1 MGMRATFK
9 EEPMKMKVLLAMGDG
24 TICVTEEERPV
35 PGPGEILAKVAHCGI
50 CATDIAIADGTLRLG
65 SGMDPVYPVRLGH
78 EWSGVVVET
87 GPGTRRLKPGDRVI
101 SDTGYSCGECRYCLE
116 GEYQN
121 CENGKAIGT
130 IGECW
135 PGAFAEYMLMPE
147 RLMFRVPDGV
157 ELDEAA
163 LVEPASIGLYGLLR
177 SPMGPGQNLL
187 VVGTGPIGLGGMA
200 CAKAMGSGKI
210 ILAGRKDAKL
220 DIGSRMGA
228 DLLVNTTKEDLREV
242 VMRETNG
249 RGMDIILD
257 TTGNAGIF
265 NETVRLLR
273 GSGTIVIPGFYGEL
287 IEKADIDYLV
297 SHNCTLAGAAGTP
310 NMGRKILDLLGT
322 RKICLSPMIT
332 ERYPFSKVQEA
343 FDAVKCHNDWRIK
356 IMIDF

>member
-1 MGMRATFK
+1 
-9 EEPMKMKVLLAMGDG
+9 MKMKVLLAKGDG
-24 TICVTEEERPV
+24 TLCVTEAERPV

-50 CATDIAIADGTLRLG
+50 CATDVAIADGTLNLG

-78 EWSGVVVET
+78 EWSGVVEET

-101 SDTGYSCGECRYCLE
+101 SDTGYSCGVCKYCLA

-121 CENGKAIGT
+121 CENGRAIGT
-130 IGECW
+130 IGNCW

-147 RLMFRVPDGV
+147 RLTFQIPDSVP
-157 ELDEAA
+157 LYEAA

-210 ILAGRKDAKL
+210 ILAGRKDTKL
-220 DIGSRMGA
+220 RIGGKMGA
-228 DLLVNTTKEDLREV
+228 DLLVNTTKEDLREI

-249 RGMDIILD
+249 EGMDIILD
-257 TTGNAGIF
+257 TTGSAGIF

-273 GSGTIVIPGFYGEL
+273 GSGTIVIPGFYGEPV
-287 IEKADIDYLV
+287 EKADMDYLI
-297 SHNCTLAGAAGTP
+297 SHNCTLVGAAGTP
-310 NMGRKILDLLGT
+310 NMGRKILDLLGSG
-322 RKICLSPMIT
+322 KISLAPMIT
-332 ERYPFSKVQEA
+332 ERYPFSQVQDA
-343 FDAVKCHNDWRIK
+343 FTAVKRHNDWRIK